1 MVLGLPPVLPS
12 SSTCKFQQTFFN
24 NEKKNVSIEDGPST
38 IGEHEIHIWAFVIDP
53 TAEVPSKDDVSPEE
67 WQRAARFHKESDRRF
82 YLAERSLRRRL
93 FGHYLNIDPRMIQMS
108 QNSTGK
114 PFFTQPQDQWLRFNI
129 AHSGWRILYA
139 LARDREIGVDIEMH
153 DDHLLYSDM
162 AQETWL
168 PGIGQILKSVAPAER
183 AAVFFSQW
191 TRMEA
196 QVKMTGEGLSHTK
209 HSALGR
215 SELYDLALGPDCS
228 GAVAIERRPA
238 VQSTDNALYLFHGR
252 I

>member
-67 WQRAARFHKESDRRF
+67 WQRAARFHKESDHRF
-82 YLAERSLRRRL
+82 YLMERGLRRRL
-93 FGHYLNIDPRMIQMS
+93 LAHYLNIDPCRLQIS
-108 QNSTGK
+108 RTSTGK

-129 AHSGWRILYA
+129 AHSGCRVLYA

-153 DDHLLYSDM
+153 DDNFLSP
-162 AQETWL
+162 E
-168 PGIGQILKSVAPAER
+168 ILRTLKNATPAER
-183 AAVFFSQW
+183 SAVFFSQW